1 MDKAYHPQQI
11 EGAIYAYWLEQG
23 VFHAE
28 VNPAKRPYCI
38 VIPPPNVTGVLHMG
52 HALDETVQDL
62 LVRWHRMR
70 GFETLWLPGTDHA
83 GIATQ
88 NKVEERLAEQGLTRH
103 DLGREEFVRR
113 TWEFKQEHHGIITG
127 QLQRLGC
134 SLDWGRERFTMDEGL
149 SRAVREAFVTL
160 YEQGLIYRGTRMI
173 NWCPRCHTGLSD
185 LEVEHE
191 TTFGHLWY
199 IRYPAPDGGPGLVVA
214 TTRPETMLGD
224 TAVAV
229 HPNDQRYE
237 NLIGKTVLLP
247 LQDREIPVIA
257 DDWVDP
263 EFGTGAVKVTPAHDP
278 NDAAIG
284 ERHRLPAVVVIAR
297 DGTMTE
303 EAGAA
308 YAGLDRYEAR
318 RRVVADLQERG
329 LLEKIDPHEH
339 AVGQCQR
346 CDTVVEPLVSTQ
358 WFVRMK
364 PLAEQG
370 LAVVD
375 RPLSPPLPQG
385 ERGPGD
391 APLRAPS
398 PQRLSVLGEGA
409 GREVPCRSLAS
420 CVSRLASNSGAGGE
434 APARVRFVPDR
445 WTKVYRDWL
454 ENIQDWCIS
463 RQLWWGHPIPVWY
476 CQDCGAENCG
486 REDPTACASCGG
498 TNLEPD
504 PDVLDTWFSS
514 ALWPFS
520 TLGWPDRTPELR
532 YFYPTSCLVTGY
544 DIIYF
549 WVARMI
555 MMGMHLM
562 GREPFREV
570 FIHGLVRDEN
580 GRKMSKSLG
589 NAVDPILLIDEYG
602 ADALRFALLQL
613 ITHGQDLTYSRDRLI
628 GARNFCNKLWN
639 ASRFV
644 IMNLEATGASS
655 PVGVDFGA
663 HTRAT
668 ISARDQPL
676 ADRWILSRHQRLLR
690 TVNEEL
696 GRYNLAQAAD
706 ALYNHVWGEFCD
718 WYVEIAKVDLYGED
732 PERKQAAQALLRRL
746 LGEILAALH
755 PLMPFITEAIWQKLE
770 PGKGSLA
777 VQPYPEADPS
787 LIDPVAEE
795 QMAQVQAVVSAARG
809 LRADFGIT
817 PQQKVELSLLAA
829 TDEQRALLDAQAP
842 IVRLLAG
849 VSLLHMLDID
859 EAAPPGTLG
868 RVAAGTRV
876 LLHVGGMIH
885 VRAELH
891 RLDKRLAEME
901 AKIAGSEKKLANQQ
915 FVERAKAEVVSAERE
930 RLEEARA
937 TLAKLHEQ
945 RAALES
951 VG

>member
-1 MDKAYHPQQI
+1 MSEPMNKAYDPREI
-11 EGAIYAYWLEQG
+11 EDAIYRYWMEQR

-28 VNPAKRPYCI
+28 VNPDKPPYCI

-62 LVRWHRMR
+62 LTRWHRMR

-88 NKVEERLAEQGLTRH
+88 NKVEERLAQQGLTRH
-103 DLGREEFVRR
+103 DLGREEFVKRV
-113 TWEFKQEHHGIITG
+113 WEFKEEHHGIITG
-127 QLQRLGC
+127 QLKRLGC
-134 SLDWGRERFTMDEGL
+134 GLDWDRERFTLDEGL

-199 IRYPAPDGGPGLVVA
+199 FRYPAPDGGPGVVVA

-229 HPNDQRYE
+229 HPNDKRYE
-237 NLIGKTVLLP
+237 HLIGKTVLLP
-247 LQDREIPVIA
+247 LQDREIPVVA
-257 DDWVDP
+257 DDYVDP

-318 RRVVADLQERG
+318 RRVVADLEERG
-329 LLEKIDPHEH
+329 LLEKIDPHEN

-358 WFVRMK
+358 WFVRT
-364 PLAEQG
+364 G
-370 LAVVD
+370 
-375 RPLSPPLPQG
+375 PLPREG
-385 ERGPGD
+385 
-391 APLRAPS
+391 LRAVDDG
-398 PQRLSVLGEGA
+398 L
-409 GREVPCRSLAS
+409 
-420 CVSRLASNSGAGGE
+420 
-434 APARVRFVPDR
+434 VRFVPDR
-445 WTKVYRDWL
+445 WAKVYRDWM
-454 ENIQDWCIS
+454 ENLQDWCIS

-476 CQDCGAENCG
+476 CGACGAENCT
-486 REDPTACASCGG
+486 REDPKTCGTCG
-498 TNLEPD
+498 SADLHPD

-514 ALWPFS
+514 GLWPFS
-520 TLGWPDRTPELR
+520 TLGWPEETPELE
-532 YFYPTSCLVTGY
+532 YFYPTSCLVTAY

-555 MMGMHLM
+555 MMGMHLR
-562 GREPFREV
+562 GRQPFQDV
-570 FIHGLVRDEN
+570 FIHGLVRDEQ

-589 NAVDPILLIDEYG
+589 NAVDPLPLIDEYG

-613 ITHGQDLTYSRDRLI
+613 ITHGQDLTYSHDRII

-644 IMNLEATGASS
+644 IMNLEGENGVAQASA
-655 PVGVDFGA
+655 GDAGLQA
-663 HTRAT
+663 CA
-668 ISARDQPL
+668 ARESL
-676 ADRWILSRHQRLLR
+676 ADRWILSRHQQMLR
-690 TVNEEL
+690 TLNVEL

-706 ALYNHVWGEFCD
+706 ALYNYVWGEFCD
-718 WYVEIAKVDLYGED
+718 WYVEIAKADLYGQD
-732 PERKQAAQALLRRL
+732 ATRKAAVQALLRRL

-755 PLMPFITEAIWQKLE
+755 PLMPFITEAIWQKLQ
-770 PGKGSLA
+770 PDQASLAGQGSLA
-777 VQPYPEADPS
+777 RASYPEADER
-787 LIDPVAEE
+787 LLDPEAEE
-795 QMAQVQAVVSAARG
+795 AMAQVQAVVGAIRG
-809 LRADFGIT
+809 LRSDFGLP
-817 PQQKVELSLLAA
+817 PQQKVEVSLLPATEQQGELLAA
-829 TDEQRALLDAQAP
+829 QEDVLQR
-842 IVRLLAG
+842 LAG
-849 VSLLHMLDID
+849 VSALQVLGAG
-859 EAAPPGTLG
+859 ETAPAGTLG
-868 RVAAGTRV
+868 RVAAGARV
-876 LLHVGGMIH
+876 LLHVEGMID
-885 VRAELH
+885 VPAELA
-891 RLDKRLAEME
+891 RLDKRLGELE
-901 AKIAGSEKKLANQQ
+901 GKIAGSEKKLANPQ
-915 FVERAKAEVVSAERE
+915 FVERAKPEVVAAERE
-930 RLEEARA
+930 RLEEARG
-937 TLAKLHEQ
+937 TLAKLREQ
-945 RAALES
+945 REALES
-951 VG
+951 LG